1 MRIVKIK
8 FLCW

>member
-1 MRIVKIK
+1 MRIAKIK